1 MDYQQILQTV
11 NYLKECKRSGVAID
25 VLKVY
30 CQHTGD
36 MEAHNQLAWDLF
48 TEKRLDEA
56 ILCLNIMYEAVKEPS
71 ILMNLSYI
79 YLKYNKPKEVIE
91 CCDKCIE
98 IDYEKERALLYK
110 SVAWSMLGEQK
121 LSKELFDQV
130 NYDELDHS
138 GKATYDYN
146 KGWHLLRENKFQ
158 EGFYYYIKDGKHDG
172 LKTELYPH
180 PHFKE
185 FEPGKTVLLMGE
197 QGAGDEI
204 IGARFGKIAKEHGM
218 NTIFCTHHKLKSVLE
233 RTPGLDKV
241 ITHDELS
248 TEFYDCYVPAM
259 RAGWY
264 FGLDETNLWYGSYI
278 SASKEY
284 IEKNKLDSKGLKIGI
299 RWQGNPYFDD
309 DWLRRIPFKELEK
322 LADLDNVTV
331 YSLQRDYGVE
341 EVRESNKVINLEDK
355 LQTWEDTI
363 SIIDQLDVIVTSCT
377 SIAHVAAA
385 MGKKTIIITTPSYYL
400 TWCCKE
406 EGKSFWYGDNLTV
419 IGKNNWSIK
428 DITEVLQLP

>member
-1 MDYQQILQTV
+1 MDYQQIIQV
-11 NYLKECKRSGVAID
+11 INYLKECKRPDVAID
-25 VLKVY
+25 VLKTY
-30 CQHTGD
+30 CLNTGSP
-36 MEAHNQLAWDLF
+36 EAHNQLAWDLYEARRF
-48 TEKRLDEA
+48 EEA
-56 ILCLNIMYEAVKEPS
+56 IECSKILYNMTGAPAVL
-71 ILMNLSYI
+71 INLALI
-79 YLKYNKPKEVIE
+79 CLKYNKAEETIQACDRCIKHNYEV
-91 CCDKCIE
+91 DK
-98 IDYEKERALLYK
+98 ALLYK
-110 SVAWSMLGEQK
+110 SVAWSMIGDQK
-121 LSKELFDQV
+121 LSRELFDSV
-130 NYDELDHS
+130 NFENLDHT
-138 GKATYDYN
+138 GKVTYDYN

-172 LKTELYPH
+172 LKQELYPH
-180 PHFKE
+180 PHFEK
-185 FEPGKTVLLMGE
+185 FEPGKTLLLMGE

-241 ITHDELS
+241 ITPDELPF
-248 TEFYDCYVPAM
+248 EFYDCYVPAM

-264 FGLDETNLWYGSYI
+264 FGLDETNLWYGPYI
-278 SASKEY
+278 SASKKY
-284 IEKNKLDSKGLKIGI
+284 IEKNKLDGKGLKIGI

-309 DWLRRIPFKELEK
+309 DWLRRISFTELEK

-341 EVRESNKVINLEDK
+341 EVRQSKKVINLEDK

-377 SIAHVAAA
+377 SIAHVCAA

-406 EGKSFWYGDNLTV
+406 EGKSFWYGDNLTI
-419 IGKNNWSIK
+419 IGKNNWSVEEI
-428 DITEVLQLP
+428 ITMLHQ